1 MGQTRAKSSQSKK
14 NRHQAE
20 PRPAAQT
27 IRPSFPIVGI
37 GASAGGLEAFT
48 QLLKALPVNTGMA
61 FILIQH
67 LDPAHSSFLSQAL
80 GKTTSMK
87 VMQVESGMYVEPDHV
102 YVIPPNADVAL
113 AGDELMLVE
122 RGPPAHPHLPV
133 DSFLRSLALER
144 GSQAIGV
151 VLSGTASDGTA
162 GLRAIKG
169 EHGITLVQ
177 DPQSAKFSG
186 MPQSAIDAGVVD
198 FTLPIPLLA
207 EELVRLSGHPY
218 LAVNPEVSPKQV
230 DEDALNQLFLVVREA
245 VGVDYTEYKPATF
258 QRRLARRMALRKT
271 KSLGDY
277 LRLLREDPQ
286 EARLLHEDILIH
298 VTSFFRDPEVFEA
311 LTKRVFPE
319 MLRPRPESVPIRIWV
334 AGCSTG
340 EEVYSLAMALLEF
353 MDESSC
359 PRPLQIFGSDI
370 SEQAIRT
377 ARQGLYPDSVVR
389 ELSEERRRRYFV
401 KAEGG
406 YRIHKIVRELCVF
419 VRHDLARDPPFSK
432 LDLIACRNVL
442 IYFAAALQKKIVA
455 TFHYC
460 LNQPGYLVL
469 GRSEGVVSFGHF
481 FSPADKTNKIFARTT
496 LPSRLRFAPPA
507 KGQPIAGQ
515 ALDRGSLEQHRST
528 ADVTRYVDR
537 LLLARYAPAGLIVNE
552 AMEVLQFRGHT
563 GPYLEPAA
571 GEPQNNVLK
580 MARPGLLSALR
591 DAFAQAKKEIGPV
604 RKHSVAIGD
613 NGSTRTCDVVV
624 IPITAFAGA
633 KELLY
638 VVLFED
644 SVRSEKVSKG
654 SAPKPARAAGL
665 GDASKL
671 QHELAATKEYLDSL
685 IEEHGRTNEELGSAN
700 EELISSNEELQSMN
714 EELETAKEE
723 LQSANEELITV
734 NDELHSR
741 NHELHQVNGDLVNLL
756 DTVDLPVLILDVDRR
771 IRRFTPKARSIMNVL
786 PSDVGRPIDDI
797 RPNVDVMDLDQR
809 IADSIATGSLKE
821 SEVQDREGRFYRM
834 QIRPYRTTDNRID
847 GAMVSLVDIDLL
859 KHNVRD
865 AEWARDYAAGIVEAV
880 QVPLVVLDEH
890 LRALSANEA
899 FYLEFGVTPESTE
912 GKTLFEWG
920 GGAWDSPQLR
930 SALEGLLFTAASG
943 FQGHEVELDFAARK
957 RWLSLSARTVKSRI
971 GVPMVLLAI
980 EDITH
985 RKQAEAERVALL
997 VEARAAK
1004 EEAERANLAK
1014 DEFLATLSHEL
1025 RTALGTMLMHAQMM
1039 RRGELDDDRIKRGSE
1054 AIERCVNTQSQL
1066 IDDLLDSSRIV
1077 SGKFKI
1083 EMEAVD
1089 LAAVTHAAIEA
1100 ISGQAERGS
1109 IAIEVDVDRPV
1120 GRVSGDR
1127 TRLQQ
1132 VLWNLLA
1139 NALKFTPAPGR
1150 VSVTLERAGGHALI
1164 EVRDTGCGIDPT
1176 FLPNVFNR
1184 FSQEDSTTSRRY
1196 GGLGLGLAIVRDIVE
1211 SHGGTVRAASEGKGK
1226 GATFQV
1232 SLPLMSIGDET
1243 VVARAPTAPESGSA
1257 PDAARLH
1264 GLRILVVDDDQAAG
1278 EAVQEMLRQAGAEV
1292 SAVTSAE
1299 EARRAVA
1306 ELHPQLIVCDIAMP
1320 GENGYSFIRNLRQL
1334 DPARDAQV
1342 PVIALTALA
1351 GEEDRRRSFGAG
1363 FQEHLSKPV
1372 DIDRLVQTVS
1382 ALSQPTR
1389 FGPPLESREEPISAA
1404 LSAEPQVPHLIHHDA

>member
-1 MGQTRAKSSQSKK
+1 MGQTRAKSSQSNK
-14 NRHQAE
+14 NRHRAE
-20 PRPAAQT
+20 PRPAAQ
-27 IRPSFPIVGI
+27 ISQRSFPIVGI

-48 QLLKALPVNTGMA
+48 ELLKALPADTGMA
-61 FILIQH
+61 FVLIQH

-87 VMQVESGMYVEPDHV
+87 VVQVENGMRVKPDHV
-102 YVIPPNADVAL
+102 YVIPPDADVAL
-113 AGDELMLVE
+113 AGAELVLVE
-122 RGPPAHPHLPV
+122 RPPAQPHLPV
-133 DSFLRSLALER
+133 DSFLRSLAHER

-198 FTLPIPLLA
+198 YTLPIPLIA
-207 EELVRLSGHPY
+207 EELVRLSRHPY
-218 LAVNPEVSPKQV
+218 LAVAPELPPEQM
-230 DEDALNQLFLVVREA
+230 DEDALSQIFLVVREA
-245 VGVDYTEYKPATF
+245 VGVDYTEYKPATL
-258 QRRLARRMALRKT
+258 QRRLARRMVVRKT
-271 KSLGDY
+271 RSLGEY
-277 LRLLREDPQ
+277 LRILREDPQ

-311 LTKRVFPE
+311 LKKHVFPE
-319 MLRPRPESVPIRIWV
+319 LLRPSPEGAPIRIWV
-334 AGCSTG
+334 AGCSSG
-340 EEVYSLAMALLEF
+340 EEVYSLAIALLEF
-353 MDESSC
+353 IDESPC

-370 SEQAIRT
+370 SEEAIRT
-377 ARQGLYPDSVVR
+377 ARHGLYPDSVVR

-401 KAEGG
+401 KADGG
-406 YRIHKIVRELCVF
+406 YRVHKIVRELCVF

-442 IYFAAALQKKIVA
+442 IYFALALQKRIVT

-469 GRSEGVVSFGHF
+469 GRAEGMVGFGHF
-481 FSPADKTNKIFARTT
+481 FTTVDKTNKIFARTA
-496 LPSRLRFAPPA
+496 LPSRLRFAPPT

-515 ALDRGSLEQHRST
+515 PLDRVSLEQHRST
-528 ADVTRYVDR
+528 VDVTRYVDR
-537 LLLARYAPAGLIVNE
+537 LLLAKYAPAGLIVNE

-563 GPYLEPAA
+563 GSYLEPAA

-591 DAFAQAKKEIGPV
+591 DAFAQAKKEMAPV

-613 NGSTRTCDVVV
+613 DGSTRSCDVVV
-624 IPITAFAGA
+624 IPITGFAGA
-633 KELLY
+633 KEALY

-644 SVRSEKVSKG
+644 SVPAEKVSKG
-654 SAPKPARAAGL
+654 SAPRPARAAGL
-665 GDASKL
+665 RDASRL
-671 QHELAATKEYLDSL
+671 RHELAATKEYLQSL
-685 IEEHGRTNEELGSAN
+685 IEEHGRTNDDLGSAN

-741 NHELHQVNGDLVNLL
+741 NQELHLVNADLVNLL
-756 DTVDLPVLILDVDRR
+756 DTVDLPVVILDVDRR
-771 IRRFTPKARSIMNVL
+771 IRRFTPKARGLMNLL
-786 PSDVGRPIDDI
+786 PSDLGRPIDDI
-797 RPNVDVMDLDQR
+797 RPNVEMADLDQR
-809 IADSIATGSLKE
+809 IAESIATGSLKE
-821 SEVQDREGRFYRM
+821 TEVQDREGRFYRM
-834 QIRPYRTTDNRID
+834 QIRPYRSADNRTD
-847 GAMVSLVDIDLL
+847 GAIVSLVDIDLL
-859 KHNVRD
+859 KHDVRD

-880 QVPLVVLDEH
+880 QVPLVVLDDRLH
-890 LRALSANEA
+890 ALSANEA
-899 FYLEFGVTPESTE
+899 FYVEFGVKPESTE
-912 GKTLFEWG
+912 GKTPFQWE
-920 GGAWDSPQLR
+920 GGAWDIPQIR
-930 SALEGLLFTAASG
+930 SVLEGLLFTPGSG

-980 EDITH
+980 EDITE
-985 RKQAEAERVALL
+985 RKQAEAERAALL

-1004 EEAERANLAK
+1004 DQAERANLAK

-1025 RTALGTMLMHAQMM
+1025 RTPLGTMLMHAQMM
-1039 RRGELDDDRIKRGSE
+1039 RRGGLDEDRVKRGSE
-1054 AIERCVNTQSQL
+1054 AIERCVKTQSQL

-1077 SGKFKI
+1077 TGKFKM

-1100 ISGQAERGS
+1100 ISGQAERKS
-1109 IAIEVDVDRPV
+1109 IAIEAQVDRPV

-1139 NALKFTPAPGR
+1139 NAVKFTPAHGQ
-1150 VSVTLERAGGHALI
+1150 VSVTLERAGGHAVI
-1164 EVRDTGCGIDPT
+1164 EVRDTGSGIDPA
-1176 FLPNVFNR
+1176 FLPNIFNR
-1184 FSQEDSTTSRRY
+1184 FSQEDSTTSRSY
-1196 GGLGLGLAIVRDIVE
+1196 GGLGLGLAIVRHIVE
-1211 SHGGTVRAASEGKGK
+1211 SHGGTVRAMSEGKGK

-1232 SLPLMSIGDET
+1232 SLPLLTIEDET
-1243 VVARAPTAPESGSA
+1243 VVAIRAPGASGSGSA
-1257 PDAARLH
+1257 RADAALR
-1264 GLRILVVDDDQAAG
+1264 GVRILVVDDDQAAG
-1278 EAVQEMLRQAGAEV
+1278 EAVQEILRQAGAEV
-1292 SAVTSAE
+1292 SVVTSAE
-1299 EARRAVA
+1299 EARGAVA

-1320 GENGYSFIRNLRQL
+1320 GENGYSFIRHLRHSG
-1334 DPARDAQV
+1334 PARDAQV
-1342 PVIALTALA
+1342 PAIALTALA
-1351 GEEDRRRSFGAG
+1351 SEEDRRRSFAAG
-1363 FQEHLSKPV
+1363 FQEHLAKPV

-1382 ALSQPTR
+1382 ALAAHRLQSTV
-1389 FGPPLESREEPISAA
+1389 GEPR
-1404 LSAEPQVPHLIHHDA
+1404 